1 MAIISKRVTCTTTAT
16 LIVAGDDAN
25 RQVAL
30 HAKGNL
36 YIGGSDVTSSSY
48 QMDNGDKLEITLP
61 PQQSLYG
68 ITSAATSDITC
79 FYSI

>member
-1 MAIISKRVTCTTTAT
+1 VAIISKKVTCTTTAT

-25 RQVAL
+25 RQVVL

-36 YIGGSDVTSSSY
+36 YIGGSDVTSDSY